1 MESCTTRGQLWRR
14 PTPQGRWSEL
24 SFSLRWQ
31 PSGTFISNVFSHL
44 FQYNLRLLAFGVLTI
59 TCCVCVCAAMLAHSC
74 SFVIINY
81 NIWQHLFVIVL
92 RECLQCRQGLSDILG
107 DLLFIYRIDMGSW
120 SSLQFRILF
129 ILGLRCYKLLLI
141 CPRSFVE
148 FLVVRV
154 SVLAF

>member
-1 MESCTTRGQLWRR
+1 MA
-14 PTPQGRWSEL
+14 
-24 SFSLRWQ
+24 
-31 PSGTFISNVFSHL
+31 
-44 FQYNLRLLAFGVLTI
+44 LAFTSFMVHCNCCFQVAPVCTHGDNPATPCAFFTPDVMLASVYLALCRIARDTPPGDAR
-59 TCCVCVCAAMLAHSC
+59 CVCQFSIELCGPGAGLPC
-74 SFVIINY
+74 SSPT
-81 NIWQHLFVIVL
+81 VL
-92 RECLQCRQGLSDILG
+92 RECLQCRQGLSDILD

-141 CPRSFVE
+141 FPRSFVE